1 MNVEKAMARDNTVW
15 GLVLAAAA
23 IMMITTGIRQTT
35 GLFVSPLNTATGLG
49 IVAISFALAI
59 AQFVWGAAQPIF
71 AAVGDKYGTLKV
83 LIAGGLML
91 AAGTAL
97 TPFAHGEGMLIATL
111 GGLSAAGAA
120 AGSFALLVGV
130 VSQRIA
136 AERRS
141 LAAGIVNAG
150 GSFGQFVFAPL
161 VQWLIGASGW
171 VTAMF
176 ALAGIALLTVPLAF
190 MLRPPAPSAPRA
202 AGSDAASAPPPGTSS
217 PGTSSASTSSAST
230 SSPGTSSAGAVDGMT
245 LGRQIRIALANRDY
259 LLLHAG
265 FFTCGFHIA
274 FLVTHLP
281 GEVQLCG
288 LPASVASMSLAL
300 IGLFNIAGSL
310 IIGWLGQHYRMKW
323 LLALM
328 YGSRAVAI
336 VVYLL
341 APKTAATFYAFA
353 AVLGFTWLATVP
365 PTAGLIGKLFGA
377 RYLST
382 LFGLTLL
389 SHQTGGFLG
398 AWLGGRVLAS
408 DGNFAWMWYADI
420 VLATAAALLN
430 LPIRESRLPARAAA
444 AAA

>member
-1 MNVEKAMARDNTVW
+1 MRAEKAMARDNTVW

-49 IVAISFALAI
+49 IVAISFALAV
-59 AQFVWGAAQPIF
+59 AQFVWGAAQPVF
-71 AAVGDKYGTLKV
+71 AAVGDRYGALEV

-136 AERRS
+136 A
-141 LAAGIVNAG
+141 
-150 GSFGQFVFAPL
+150 
-161 VQWLIGASGW
+161 
-171 VTAMF
+171 
-176 ALAGIALLTVPLAF
+176 
-190 MLRPPAPSAPRA
+190 
-202 AGSDAASAPPPGTSS
+202 
-217 PGTSSASTSSAST
+217 
-230 SSPGTSSAGAVDGMT
+230 
-245 LGRQIRIALANRDY
+245 
-259 LLLHAG
+259 
-265 FFTCGFHIA
+265 
-274 FLVTHLP
+274 
-281 GEVQLCG
+281 
-288 LPASVASMSLAL
+288 
-300 IGLFNIAGSL
+300 
-310 IIGWLGQHYRMKW
+310 
-323 LLALM
+323 
-328 YGSRAVAI
+328 
-336 VVYLL
+336 
-341 APKTAATFYAFA
+341 
-353 AVLGFTWLATVP
+353 VLGFTWLATAP
-365 PTAGLIGKLFGA
+365 PTAGIGKLFGA

-382 LFGLTLL
+382 LFGLTLP

-398 AWLGGRVLAS
+398 AWLGGRALAS
-408 DGNFAWMWYADI
+408 DGDFTWMWYADI